1 MQSHHMHVDKKSN
14 YVDILHAENWKKL
27 REKTC
32 QKWKIAQLSKSSKII
47 NSAPNH
53 VLNSGKNSYRVFDL
67 KSKKP

>member
-1 MQSHHMHVDKKSN
+1 MQFHHMYVNNKSN
-14 YVDILHAENWKKL
+14 FVDILHAENWKKL

-53 VLNSGKNSYRVFDL
+53 ILNSGKNSYRVFEPE
-67 KSKKP
+67 SKE